1 MDKATF
7 ISFLKQPELMDKESL
22 NELSDLVAQFPYCG
36 IAQTLLAINMFKE
49 NHIVYDN
56 QLKLAASIVP
66 DRNLLRLHIRKIG
79 MLKEISDLPDEY
91 TKRSKPQAEQKKD
104 NAEEQ
109 PNQDKEEDLKTVGD
123 TMHAGEPLAP
133 EEHGDVEVPEQAVV
147 DTIDAPVSKMP
158 DTTIQSEELAE
169 QSTEKADS
177 KQPESNDPE
186 SDDEQ
191 QKEHEEKESNRQRS
205 LEELKRIVAERIR
218 EIEAGKKEVKTSK
231 PGEPKSKKDII
242 ETFIAENPSISRPKP
257 EFYNPVTYAHNSVVD
272 QENIVS
278 ETLAKI
284 YLHQGHVDKAISIY
298 EKLSLKYPK
307 KSAYFAALI
316 EEAKKN

>member
-7 ISFLKQPELMDKESL
+7 IQFLKEPERMDKESVNGL
-22 NELSDLVAQFPYCG
+22 TDLVAQFPYCG
-36 IAQTLLAINMFKE
+36 IAQTLLAMNMLKE

-79 MLKEISDLPDEY
+79 LLKEVTDLPDEY
-91 TKRSKPQAEQKKD
+91 TKKAKAQPKPPEAKAEEATPAAKPDEKPVAKPVAPEPEEVETQAEVLVD
-104 NAEEQ
+104 SAEQ
-109 PNQDKEEDLKTVGD
+109 LTAD
-123 TMHAGEPLAP
+123 
-133 EEHGDVEVPEQAVV
+133 VPEQVTVEAVELPK
-147 DTIDAPVSKMP
+147 PV
-158 DTTIQSEELAE
+158 I
-169 QSTEKADS
+169 
-177 KQPESNDPE
+177 QPEPVMQPE
-186 SDDEQ
+186 EPEPEDEFIA
-191 QKEHEEKESNRQRS
+191 EENNKRRS

-218 EIEAGKKEVKTSK
+218 EIEAEKKETKTSK
-231 PGEPKSKKDII
+231 PGEPKSKKEII

-257 EFYNPVTYAHNSVVD
+257 EFYNPVTYAANSVVD

-284 YLHQGHVDKAISIY
+284 YLNQGHLEKAISIY
-298 EKLSLKYPK
+298 EKLSLKYPE

>member
-1 MDKATF
+1 MFLINRLSTGNAYSMDKATF
-7 ISFLKQPELMDKESL
+7 IHFLKEPELMDKESVNGL
-22 NELSDLVAQFPYCG
+22 TDLVAQFPYCG
-36 IAQTLLAINMFKE
+36 IAQTLLAMNMLKE

-79 MLKEISDLPDEY
+79 LLKEVSDLPDEY
-91 TKRSKPQAEQKKD
+91 TKKAKAQQKPQEPKKEEQKPEVEPTAPVAPEPAIVEPQAEMPVESAEQETVKAAEQIVVETVEEQSEPV
-104 NAEEQ
+104 NLPEQPEQPEAEEEYT
-109 PNQDKEEDLKTVGD
+109 DEENNK
-123 TMHAGEPLAP
+123 
-133 EEHGDVEVPEQAVV
+133 
-147 DTIDAPVSKMP
+147 
-158 DTTIQSEELAE
+158 
-169 QSTEKADS
+169 
-177 KQPESNDPE
+177 
-186 SDDEQ
+186 
-191 QKEHEEKESNRQRS
+191 RRS

-218 EIEAGKKEVKTSK
+218 EIEAEKKEAKVSK
-231 PGEPKSKKDII
+231 PGQPKSKKEII

-257 EFYNPVTYAHNSVVD
+257 EFYNPVTYAANSVVD

-284 YLHQGHVDKAISIY
+284 YFNQGHFEKAISIY
-298 EKLSLKYPK
+298 EKLSLKYPE